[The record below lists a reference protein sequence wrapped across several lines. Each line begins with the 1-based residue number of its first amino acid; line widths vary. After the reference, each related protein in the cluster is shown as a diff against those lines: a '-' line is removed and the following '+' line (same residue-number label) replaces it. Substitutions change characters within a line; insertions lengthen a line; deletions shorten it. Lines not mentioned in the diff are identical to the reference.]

1 MGVNVNIIYRDAVR
15 YYQVISLRKKINFD
29 ICTNPNDIRYAIVQ
43 ITRLISKVIK
53 GYSKAKRN
61 IIDISLKKEYD
72 HEHGYSPTL
81 YLPFQVIFP
90 HLVQSVLKHMLL
102 SAVFKLTKFR

>member
-43 ITRLISKVIK
+43 ITRPISKVIK

-61 IIDISLKKEYD
+61 IKKEYD

-102 SAVFKLTKFR
+102 SAVFKLT